1 MQYRS
6 DKRDGPTAGTETV
19 DPLEFLARLV
29 THIPNKHQV
38 MTRYYGW
45 YANRPRGT
53 RRKAAADVAIA
64 PIHVAEREALP
75 LREARR
81 RWAELLRRIYEVD
94 PLRCPACGGAMRIL
108 AFLTEGAVID
118 RILAHLRLAH
128 LRRTGGDAR
137 GPPSTQAPARR
148 ADGRPSRVLA

>member
-1 MQYRS
+1 MIRVES
-6 DKRDGPTAGTETV
+6 GTEGV

-45 YANRPRGT
+45 YANRPRGM
-53 RRKAAADVAIA
+53 RRQAATEAATV
-64 PIHVAEREALP
+64 PIEIAEREALP

-94 PLRCPACGGAMRIL
+94 PLTCPACGGAMRIL
-108 AFLTEGAVID
+108 AFITEGAVVDQI
-118 RILAHLRLAH
+118 LAH
-128 LRRTGGDAR
+128 LRRTRSDAR
-137 GPPSTQAPARR
+137 GPPSPHRPARR
-148 ADGRPSRVLA
+148 ATRSVPTPV